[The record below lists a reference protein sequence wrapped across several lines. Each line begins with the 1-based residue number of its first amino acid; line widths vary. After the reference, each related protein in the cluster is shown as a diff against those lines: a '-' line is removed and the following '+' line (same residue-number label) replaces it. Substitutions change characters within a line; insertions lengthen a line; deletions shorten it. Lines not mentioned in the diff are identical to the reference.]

1 MVAKSAT
8 WKNGEKMPAEKQKP
22 LTVEER
28 MLNTLMERQITQ
40 TQAPAGAALRM
51 GARVGE
57 GQSITP
63 RTFTGHPYSRED
75 AQEIIRMAK
84 TMRSG
89 QDVTI
94 TNAKI
99 KQEDVEAVAN
109 NWGNVQKGMDP
120 GRIPILG
127 SRGTIKKPGEA
138 ENIMAKVPMEG
149 QREMLANRVYKKM
162 PAAEPV
168 AARMAPAPK
177 EEEARKTVYDYTFRV
192 GDRTFVVTMDT
203 PLLNKERL
211 DSGDVLS
218 VAVALKNAM
227 KAGSPKFEGIAA
239 KEVTDEGTRD
249 VTASYLNRMMN
260 YGDNTVRFR
269 NMRTHEV

>member
-1 MVAKSAT
+1 
-8 WKNGEKMPAEKQKP
+8 MPAEKQKP

-75 AQEIIRMAK
+75 AQEIIRLAK

-89 QDVTI
+89 KDVTI

-120 GRIPILG
+120 GMIPILG
-127 SRGTIKKPGEA
+127 SRGTIEKQREA
-138 ENIMAKVPMEG
+138 K
-149 QREMLANRVYKKM
+149 EMLAMVPKKM

-192 GDRTFVVTMDT
+192 GDRTFVVTMDA

-218 VAVALKNAM
+218 VAVALKNAL

-239 KEVTDEGTRD
+239 KEVTGEGTRE

>member
-1 MVAKSAT
+1 M
-8 WKNGEKMPAEKQKP
+8 
-22 LTVEER
+22 TVEEK
-28 MLNTLMERQITQ
+28 MLNTLMERQITR
-40 TQAPAGAALRM
+40 TEAPPGAALRM

-57 GQSITP
+57 GQSIAP
-63 RTFTGHPYSRED
+63 RAFTGHPYSRED

-84 TMRSG
+84 MMRSG

-99 KQEDVEAVAN
+99 KPEDVDAVAN

-120 GRIPILG
+120 GKIPILG
-127 SRGTIKKPGEA
+127 SRGPIDRLREAGEA
-138 ENIMAKVPMEG
+138 P
-149 QREMLANRVYKKM
+149 REMMAAVPKKTR
-162 PAAEPV
+162 ASEPV
-168 AARMAPAPK
+168 VARTAPAPK
-177 EEEARKTVYDYTFRV
+177 EEEERKTVYDYTFRV
-192 GDRTFVVTMDT
+192 GDRTFVVTMDK

-211 DSGDVLS
+211 DPGDVLS

-227 KAGSPKFEGIAA
+227 KSGSPKFEGIAA

-249 VTASYLNRMMN
+249 VTASFLNRMVN
-260 YGDNTVRFR
+260 YGNNTVRFR